1 MQSRA
6 VTLATVGAFAVFLA
20 CMAALGVVEE
30 DLYGGWHWQAFTFVA
45 LESTLTVFGP
55 VWLLGT
61 AQRRLDRRLPWGAA
75 SSRYAYGAF
84 ILQGL
89 VLIGLAVTLRPSPL
103 PAELKALI
111 VAAGGVAGSFALAGL
126 LINRVPGMAR
136 IL

>member
-1 MQSRA
+1 MRRTRLTRS
-6 VTLATVGAFAVFLA
+6 
-20 CMAALGVVEE
+20 
-30 DLYGGWHWQAFTFVA
+30 
-45 LESTLTVFGP
+45 STRQGRKLWP
-55 VWLLGT
+55 
-61 AQRRLDRRLPWGAA
+61 RRPHGWGAA

-89 VLIGLAVTLRPSPL
+89 GLIGLAVTLRPLPL

-111 VAAGGVAGSFALAGL
+111 VGAGGVAGSFALAGL

>member
-1 MQSRA
+1 M
-6 VTLATVGAFAVFLA
+6 GAGPRSSCA
-20 CMAALGVVEE
+20 
-30 DLYGGWHWQAFTFVA
+30 
-45 LESTLTVFGP
+45 LTVFGP

-84 ILQGL
+84 IL
-89 VLIGLAVTLRPSPL
+89 AR
-103 PAELKALI
+103 
-111 VAAGGVAGSFALAGL
+111 AGGVAGSFALAGL